1 MRTTPKAVLLRLTVA
16 DFDFLKACAWE
27 RSLSV
32 QDYLRDLLRYGRL
45 PVRETYTENKPLTAK
60 IDI

>member
-1 MRTTPKAVLLRLTVA
+1 MEKSKRVHSQAVLLRLTPA

-27 RSLSV
+27 RSLNV

-45 PVRETYTENKPLTAK
+45 PVRETYESQKKGL
-60 IDI
+60 